1 MKFLIP
7 IVLIFMYACE
17 DVQENNQELNLLFI
31 SSEGNFGNSDGSIS
45 VFDGEDK
52 IQVIENVGDVVQ
64 SILVHENHLF
74 VIVNN
79 SHLIKRYSIDE
90 SGLMLPGIEI
100 STDNSSPR
108 EMCIVDNKLYF
119 TNWVSKDVKVLNLE
133 TYSIESSIS
142 LPGVPEDIIAS
153 NGNLWVSLPNLELYD
168 TNEGSSIVKIDIN
181 NQTIVETYDVGQG
194 PQHMILENEIIW
206 IARTFYSSN
215 WEAFYGSS
223 SLNISTGE
231 VEVLNYGPGTV
242 CGGNI
247 MKINDQIY
255 RTANGGV
262 MPLESDLSLNQ
273 SLRIGSYQSVYSASA
288 NQELVFLGVSDYASP
303 DTVYVHSNLGEIIST
318 LTVDVLPGD
327 YATWSTN

>member
-1 MKFLIP
+1 MRFFIP
-7 IVLIFMYACE
+7 IVLLFMYACE
-17 DVQENNQELNLLFI
+17 DVQDNNQQSNLLFI
-31 SSEGNFGNSDGSIS
+31 SSEGTYGNGDGSIS
-45 VFDGEDK
+45 VFNGDDK

-64 SILVHENHLF
+64 SILVHNSHLF

-79 SHLIKRYSIDE
+79 SHLIKRYSISD
-90 SGLMLPGIEI
+90 SGLKLPGIEI

-119 TNWVSKDVKVLNLE
+119 TNWASKDVKVLNLE

-153 NGNLWVSLPNLELYD
+153 NGYLWVSMPNLELYD
-168 TNEGSSIVKIDIN
+168 TNQGSAIAKIDLTSQLIE
-181 NQTIVETYDVGQG
+181 ETYNVGQG
-194 PQHMILENEIIW
+194 PQHMILENETIW
-206 IARTFYSSN
+206 VARIFYNSN

-223 SLNISTGE
+223 KLNISTGE

-247 MKINDQIY
+247 IKINDQIY

-273 SLRIGSYQSVYSASA
+273 SLRIGSYQSVYSAGAYHES
-288 NQELVFLGVSDYASP
+288 VFLGVSDYVGP
-303 DTVYVHSNLGEIIST
+303 DTVYVHSELGNIINT

-327 YATWSTN
+327 YAFWSID

>member
-1 MKFLIP
+1 M
-7 IVLIFMYACE
+7 
-17 DVQENNQELNLLFI
+17 
-31 SSEGNFGNSDGSIS
+31 
-45 VFDGEDK
+45 
-52 IQVIENVGDVVQ
+52 
-64 SILVHENHLF
+64 
-74 VIVNN
+74 
-79 SHLIKRYSIDE
+79 
-90 SGLMLPGIEI
+90 
-100 STDNSSPR
+100 
-108 EMCIVDNKLYF
+108 
-119 TNWVSKDVKVLNLE
+119 LNLE

-153 NGNLWVSLPNLELYD
+153 NGNLWISLPNLELYD

-194 PQHMILENEIIW
+194 PQHMILENETIW

-223 SLNISTGE
+223 ILNISTGE

>member
-1 MKFLIP
+1 
-7 IVLIFMYACE
+7 MYACE
-17 DVQENNQELNLLFI
+17 DVQENNQESNLLFI

-52 IQVIENVGDVVQ
+52 IQVIENIGDVVQ

-133 TYSIESSIS
+133 TYSIEASIS

-153 NGNLWVSLPNLELYD
+153 SGNLWISLPNLELYD
-168 TNEGSSIVKIDIN
+168 ANEGSSIVKIDIN
-181 NQTIVETYDVGQG
+181 NQTIVEAYDVGQG
-194 PQHMILENEIIW
+194 PQHMILENETIW

-223 SLNISTGE
+223 NLNINTGE

-247 MKINDQIY
+247 MKINDQIS

-288 NQELVFLGVSDYASP
+288 NQGSVFLGVSDYASP

-318 LTVDVLPGD
+318 LSVDVLPGD